1 MLVNSQ
7 NREHQCVRCVALG
20 LSRMQLLLFVPHV
33 LQGTMHYQ
41 ASVYAKH
48 VQQESMRK
56 EGLRSVMN
64 ANQEPFPMPLPRL
77 APLVPKEC
85 TPILAVLLV
94 KDVQSNNSNDLI
106 ER

>member
-1 MLVNSQ
+1 
-7 NREHQCVRCVALG
+7 
-20 LSRMQLLLFVPHV
+20 
-33 LQGTMHYQ
+33 MHYQ

-94 KDVQSNNSNDLI
+94 KDVQSNNSSDLI
-106 ER
+106 ERLKKGN